1 MPDSLAPY
9 CRVRTRVRL
18 RPADEEDTEIFM
30 LDHSCLQFVCINALQ
45 EASEQLARASEQ
57 LAASARAARV
67 EAAAAH
73 GRFRRLSRLSAATSA
88 LRDSF
93 KAGSALA
100 IVSAVVAFYSS
111 SVARYGM
118 APVNIASVACVAL
131 CLTVYG
137 VCDVRAPRPAP
148 HAPRPTPR
156 ARRSTA
162 APHHRTTTPPR
173 HHATTLRRR
182 ALHSHPPPEPR
193 RRQAPKGR
201 SVWDQSSTTGI
212 VVCIASLVVPAI
224 GAYRVFTADLATEG
238 DGIFQQL
245 ALRAAP
251 NSHFPLSVLVMGVF
265 LGSLKLSARTRV
277 AVSIVPLL
285 LLQAIWV
292 ISYFR
297 MRSLPSMAASIGPLC
312 SHLAWRSISSMAIGT
327 FGCRAGVRLLRPCSA
342 IVDVLEETEV
352 DGKIYQAIATAE
364 NLQRI

>member
-18 RPADEEDTEIFM
+18 RPADDEDTEIFM

-45 EASEQLARASEQ
+45 EASGQLARASEQ

-73 GRFRRLSRLSAATSA
+73 GRSRRLSRLSAATGE
-88 LRDSF
+88 LRDSV
-93 KAGSALA
+93 KEGSAVA
-100 IVSAVVAFYSS
+100 IVSAVVALGFS
-111 SVARYGM
+111 SVARYGV
-118 APVNIASVACVAL
+118 APVNIASVAGVAL

-137 VCDVRAPRPAP
+137 VCDVRAP
-148 HAPRPTPR
+148 HAPRPPQH
-156 ARRSTA
+156 RSTA
-162 APHHRTTTPPR
+162 APHPHTTAPPR

-193 RRQAPKGR
+193 RRHQAPKGR

-224 GAYRVFTADLATEG
+224 GAYRAFTADLATQA
-238 DGIFQQL
+238 DSVNLIQQL
-245 ALRAAP
+245 AVRADP
-251 NSHFPLSVLVMGVF
+251 NCWHFPMQNLVMGVF
-265 LGSLKLSARTRV
+265 LGSLKLSARARV
-277 AVSIVPLL
+277 AMSTLPLL
-285 LLQAIWV
+285 LLQAAFA

-312 SHLAWRSISSMAIGT
+312 SRLAWRSISPFAIGT
-327 FGCRAGVRLLRPCSA
+327 FGYRAAVRLLRPCSA

-352 DGKIYQAIATAE
+352 NGKIYQALATAE
-364 NLQRI
+364 GLHASA